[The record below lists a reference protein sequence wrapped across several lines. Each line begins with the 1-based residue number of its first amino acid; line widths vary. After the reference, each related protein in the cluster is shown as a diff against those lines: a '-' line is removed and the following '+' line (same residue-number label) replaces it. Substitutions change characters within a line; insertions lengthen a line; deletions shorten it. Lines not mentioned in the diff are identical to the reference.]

1 MAPGLPEA
9 LLEVPESPRLVE
21 STVVPSETP
30 QVSNSCAHGG
40 IVGFIASIAPD
51 FATRQ
56 LVFFLAKWKS
66 LQFERAKLNELKLFA
81 LISRIHAGKRDR
93 YIFLQMGSQIA
104 AVAIFSVGIP
114 ALVFFLLKSTDAL
127 KKLTPVYIR
136 FQSPIVAF
144 MELILSI
151 GMFVLLFSFSA
162 RFFKRLLSIQRKLFN
177 YEEYRRGVIHQW
189 GKEEVSSIEAEL

>member
-1 MAPGLPEA
+1 
-9 LLEVPESPRLVE
+9 LL
-21 STVVPSETP
+21 
-30 QVSNSCAHGG
+30 VSLL
-40 IVGFIASIAPD
+40 SIAPD

-93 YIFLQMGSQIA
+93 YIFLQMRSQIAA

-127 KKLTPVYIR
+127 KKLTPVDIR
-136 FQSPIVAF
+136 FRSPIVAF